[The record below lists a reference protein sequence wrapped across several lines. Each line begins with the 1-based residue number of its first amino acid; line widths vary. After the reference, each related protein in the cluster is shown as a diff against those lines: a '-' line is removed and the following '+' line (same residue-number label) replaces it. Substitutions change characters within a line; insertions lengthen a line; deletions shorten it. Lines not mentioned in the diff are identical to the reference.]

1 MSKVVGNVIAL
12 FISKRGEEQRVHM
25 ERAEL
30 DGDGIIED
38 KFYGKDINRSVLL
51 TTTQSYELALKNG
64 IEISY
69 GSLGENILIDFNP
82 YDLPIGRQIK
92 IGNVLVEVTQNC
104 TICNHLSKID
114 KSLPKLLEHDRGIF
128 VRVIEKGTVT
138 KGDMVTLL

>member
-1 MSKVVGNVIAL
+1 MSKVVGSVIEL
-12 FISKRGEEQRVHM
+12 FVSKKGEEQRVQM
-25 ERAEL
+25 KRVEL
-30 DGDGIIED
+30 DGDGILED
-38 KFYGKDINRSVLL
+38 KFYAKDINRSVLL

-82 YDLPIGRQIK
+82 YDLPIATQIK
-92 IGNVLVEVTQNC
+92 IGDVVVEIAQNC

-128 VRVIEKGTVT
+128 VKVIEPGFIEKG
-138 KGDMVTLL
+138 DSITLL